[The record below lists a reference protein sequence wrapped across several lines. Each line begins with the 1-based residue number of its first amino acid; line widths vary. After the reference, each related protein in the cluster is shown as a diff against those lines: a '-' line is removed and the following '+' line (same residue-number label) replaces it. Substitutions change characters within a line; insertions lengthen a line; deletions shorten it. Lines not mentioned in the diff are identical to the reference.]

1 MDLVIFFAAISKT
14 LKEKKKDKLTGS
26 QCLSRIAFYNPEKL
40 GSGADARYPN
50 SV

>member
-14 LKEKKKDKLTGS
+14 LKEKKKKLTGS